1 MPPARPKRKGKAAAK
16 PQPKKAKAKPIR
28 KAPRRSQRTRASRG
42 KKLPVASRVDFR
54 PAAKVVIPVTH
65 VKWLDLPGEG
75 RRRYFLSEY
84 TRVRNRRTYL
94 LEEVAGRIVEVTDAF
109 WKAQRRLVRT
119 AKAATLR
126 LVRKDDA
133 A

>member
-1 MPPARPKRKGKAAAK
+1 MPPTRPKRKGRVASPKSKPKPKAV
-16 PQPKKAKAKPIR
+16 R
-28 KAPRRSQRTRASRG
+28 KAPRRSQRTRTSRAK
-42 KKLPVASRVDFR
+42 KKLPVTPAVAFR
-54 PAAKVVIPVTH
+54 SPTPVVIPVTY

-84 TRVRNRRTYL
+84 TQVRSKRTYL
-94 LEEVAGRIVEVTDAF
+94 LVEVAGRIVEVTDAF
-109 WKAQRRLVRT
+109 WKAQGRLVRL
-119 AKAATLR
+119 AKVVPLR